1 MKLLTNGA
9 RPEGPAP
16 ESVAPKKRADKVG
29 FARTLSSE
37 WTKLRTVR
45 STMWTLAVLTAL
57 VPVMAVFVGATGSLQ
72 PDDTIVGGSLTGAAL
87 GQIGAAIFGVL
98 MMSGEYS
105 TGMIR
110 NTLSATPRRGTVLG
124 AKALILVTMMFVAGL
139 IACSAGYQIGTMMLS
154 SDDYAAGEPWPALL
168 GVALSFSAAGAL
180 GLAIATI
187 LRHSSGAITAS
198 LGIILLPSLLGPLFG
213 SWQTW
218 VAGASPTAALQ
229 KLTQSSDAAPD
240 IAGSLGPWPSLW
252 LVCGYAA
259 LALGVGAWRLR
270 SRDA

>member
-16 ESVAPKKRADKVG
+16 ESLTPKKRTDKVG

-45 STMWTLAVLTAL
+45 STMWTLAVPTAM
-57 VPVMAVFVGATGSLQ
+57 VPAMAVFVGATGSLQ
-72 PDDTIVGGSLTGAAL
+72 PNDTIVGGSLTGAAL

-124 AKALILVTMMFVAGL
+124 AKTLILVT
-139 IACSAGYQIGTMMLS
+139 LS
-154 SDDYAAGEPWPALL
+154 S
-168 GVALSFSAAGAL
+168 
-180 GLAIATI
+180 
-187 LRHSSGAITAS
+187 
-198 LGIILLPSLLGPLFG
+198 
-213 SWQTW
+213 
-218 VAGASPTAALQ
+218 
-229 KLTQSSDAAPD
+229 
-240 IAGSLGPWPSLW
+240 
-252 LVCGYAA
+252 
-259 LALGVGAWRLR
+259 
-270 SRDA
+270 SRDLSPAPPATRSAR